1 MIDQQILLQ
10 AIETWGIES
19 QIVLAMEE
27 CAELIVALSHDWR
40 GRCAD
45 VLQEIA
51 DVQILL
57 DELKIIFGKENV
69 EQLINQKM
77 KRLKQRLDCEEMP
90 FDYQAKHI
98 AK

>member
-27 CAELIVALSHDWR
+27 CVELIVALSHDWR

-45 VLQEIA
+45 VIEEIA

-57 DELKIIFGKENV
+57 DELKIIFGEENV

-77 KRLKQRLDCEEMP
+77 ARLRERLASREMP
-90 FDYQAKHI
+90 FDYQAEHI